1 MLNGGHFL
9 IQTVTPEQVFTPEE
23 FTKEHNA
30 ISKAVKEFVTGE
42 LISRGEEIEK
52 INYELSRELMLK
64 AGELG
69 LLSADIPEEFDG
81 MELDKI
87 SSALISE
94 RFGEGGG
101 SFTLTELNHTGIGT
115 LPVALFGTD
124 EHKKKYLPGLASG
137 ELIGAFGLTEPE
149 AGSDALN
156 AKTTAELSKDGKY
169 YILNGTKAFI
179 TNAGFGDLIFTMA
192 KVGGKYFTCFIV
204 EMDSEGISLDEE
216 EDKMGVK
223 GTSTCSVI
231 FKDVNVPVGNV
242 IAGVGKGHVIA
253 LNALNMGR
261 FKVGA
266 ICIGNA
272 KNAFGEAVRYSKQ
285 RVQFGVSICEFGLI
299 KEKIADMA
307 IQLFAGESMIYR
319 TADLLQKKVY
329 APENNE
335 DDIGLKT
342 AKSLEEY
349 LVECSIMKVFG
360 TEAQDFVVDE
370 AVQIFGGYGY
380 IHGNPAELAYRNSR
394 PNRIWEGSNE
404 INRIVITS
412 TLTKRADKGAFDLT
426 SSFSEISEKIEKA
439 ESVTTDIPD
448 NLDAQ
453 LKMLE
458 SAKMLTVFVM
468 EKARVKYGK
477 GLKNEQEVTGTISD
491 MVIAVYSIESSILR
505 AIKMLEGKKPSK
517 AEIPVKMCKVLV
529 NSSMEKMAGMAK
541 KCLIVCEEGE
551 QLSKDLNLVKKVT
564 SAPPVNTID
573 LRRDI
578 SGYFIRKGRYTI

>member
-9 IQTVTPEQVFTPEE
+9 IQSVTPEQIFTPEE

-30 ISKAVKEFVTGE
+30 ISKAVKDFVTGE
-42 LISRGEEIEK
+42 LVSRGEEIEK

-156 AKTTAELSKDGKY
+156 AKTTAELSEDGKY
-169 YILNGTKAFI
+169 YVLNGTKAFI

-192 KVGGKYFTCFIV
+192 KVDGKYFTCFIV

-231 FKDVNVPVGNV
+231 FKDVNVPVENV

-299 KEKIADMA
+299 KEKIADMG
-307 IQLFAGESMIYR
+307 ILLFAGESMIYR
-319 TADLLQKKVY
+319 TADLLQKKIY
-329 APENNE
+329 APENSQ
-335 DDIGLKT
+335 DDIGLRT

-349 LVECSIMKVFG
+349 LVECSIMKIFG

-412 TLTKRADKGAFDLT
+412 TLTKRADKGAFDLA
-426 SSFSEISEKIEKA
+426 SSFNDVSGKLEKA
-439 ESVTTDIPD
+439 ESVTTDMPD

-453 LKMLE
+453 AKMLE

-468 EKARVKYGK
+468 EKAHVKHGK

-505 AIKMLEGKKPSK
+505 AIKMLKGKKPSK
-517 AEIPVKMCKVLV
+517 ADIPVKMCKVLV

-541 KCLIVCEEGE
+541 KCLIACEEGE
-551 QLSKDLNLVKKVT
+551 QLTKDLNIVKKVT
-564 SAPPVNTID
+564 SAPAVNTID

-578 SGYFIRKGRYTI
+578 SAYFIRKGRYTI